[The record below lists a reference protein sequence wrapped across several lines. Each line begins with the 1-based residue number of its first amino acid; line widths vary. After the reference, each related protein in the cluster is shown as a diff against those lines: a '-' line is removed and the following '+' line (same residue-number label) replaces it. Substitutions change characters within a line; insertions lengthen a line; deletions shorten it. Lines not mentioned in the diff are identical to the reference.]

1 MHNFRKSL
9 SKTCTLAKL
18 TLFINIYAL
27 RRFASDT
34 AHIVFIHITYVVK
47 PLPIFMARN
56 RVSLLAEFQYYDIII
71 IIKIIIIIIKIIIII
86 IKIIVTKSFSTQYH
100 TFPWSFKRTVNYN

>member
-56 RVSLLAEFQYYDIII
+56 RVSLLAEFRFYNI
-71 IIKIIIIIIKIIIII
+71 IIIIIIKIIIII